1 MMYIKYK
8 NLLLC
13 VSFLVLFILNIGS
26 DLPISK
32 QVKQN
37 ILGKKYD
44 INCQFFSHCVS
55 NHSENNDGVKM
66 IQLKK

>member
-44 INCQFFSHCVS
+44 INCQFFPIV
-55 NHSENNDGVKM
+55 
-66 IQLKK
+66 